1 MKYLAENS
9 IYRLIIYHRYLRS
22 LKKDSWI
29 ISSKLAKVLGVESSQ
44 IRKDL
49 ALVRIKGLTGKGYPV
64 EQSLRKL
71 EHYLGLT
78 RKWNIIPCG
87 AGNLGKALFHYKG
100 FNALGFRIAAIIDKD
115 PRKIGLRWNKISI
128 SPPEQLEALVKK
140 QSIEI
145 AVITVPQEEARGV
158 KEKLEEA
165 GIRSILNFAP
175 YYLSLKNGI
184 VRNVELTTE
193 LTFLSTHLNLH
204 GRKK

>member
-1 MKYLAENS
+1 
-9 IYRLIIYHRYLRS
+9 
-22 LKKDSWI
+22 
-29 ISSKLAKVLGVESSQ
+29 
-44 IRKDL
+44 
-49 ALVRIKGLTGKGYPV
+49 
-64 EQSLRKL
+64 
-71 EHYLGLT
+71 
-78 RKWNIIPCG
+78 
-87 AGNLGKALFHYKG
+87 
-100 FNALGFRIAAIIDKD
+100 
-115 PRKIGLRWNKISI
+115 
-128 SPPEQLEALVKK
+128 EALVKK